1 MNVTKIGKKESRKP
15 CCGKGWPQKDS
26 AEHERYA
33 GALTDKRITENNST
47 NADRKE
53 DGLLE
58 EILSASN
65 LNRAYKQVKK
75 NKGAHGVDGMEV
87 EYLLQYLKDNG
98 DELRKSILDG
108 KYRPNPVRRVEIPK
122 DNGKMRQLGIPT
134 VVDRLVQQAVAQ
146 ILSPIFEPQF
156 AETSYGFRPKR
167 SAHDA
172 LRKCKEYA
180 NQGNTYVVDMDL
192 ERFFDTVNQTK
203 MVEILSRTIKDGRVI
218 SLIHKYLT
226 AGVMNRGKYEE
237 TRLGLV
243 QGGNISPLC
252 SNIMLNE
259 LDHELERRGVRFVR
273 YADDVILFA
282 KTKRSAQRIMEHIL
296 PYIEN
301 YLQLKVNRT
310 KTEVAYIGEI
320 KFLGY
325 GFYPSNDGIKFR
337 VHAKSI
343 SKMKAK
349 VKEITSRNNGLGYEK
364 LKLKLK
370 QFITGWV
377 NYFKLADMKKLTK
390 AIDQWLRRRL
400 RMYIWKRW
408 KRIRTRYA
416 MLKRLG
422 LEHEKAFMFACTRKG
437 YWRIANSPILNL
449 TVTDN
454 RLRKSGYTFFH
465 GLLQNCQG
473 VNLGTATCGTA

>member
-1 MNVTKIGKKESRKP
+1 MNVTKIGTKESRKP

-180 NQGNTYVVDMDL
+180 NQGYTYVVDMDL

-454 RLRKSGYTFFH
+454 RLRKSGYTFFTDYYKT
-465 GLLQNCQG
+465 
-473 VNLGTATCGTA
+473 VKV

>member
-1 MNVTKIGKKESRKP
+1 MNVTKVGTKESRKP

-33 GALTDKRITENNST
+33 GALTKKRITENNNT
-47 NADRKE
+47 NADRRE
-53 DGLLE
+53 SRLLE
-58 EILSASN
+58 EILNASN

-98 DELRKSILDG
+98 EELRKSILDG

-134 VVDRLVQQAVAQ
+134 VVDRLVQQAIAQ

-172 LRKCKEYA
+172 LRKCQEYA
-180 NQGNTYVVDMDL
+180 HQGYTHVVDMDL

-237 TRLGLV
+237 SRLGLV

-296 PYIEN
+296 PYIETK
-301 YLQLKVNRT
+301 LQLRVNRA
-310 KTEVAYIGEI
+310 KTEIAYIGKI

-325 GFYPSNDGIKFR
+325 GFYSSKDGIKLR

-343 SKMKAK
+343 GKMKAK

-370 QFITGWV
+370 QFIMGWV
-377 NYFKLADMKKLTK
+377 NYFKLADMKSLTK
-390 AIDQWLRRRL
+390 TIDQWLRRRL

-408 KRIRTRYA
+408 KRVRTRCA

-437 YWRIANSPILNL
+437 YWRIAKSPILDL
-449 TVTDN
+449 TVTNN
-454 RLRKSGYTFFH
+454 RLRKSGYTFFADYYKT
-465 GLLQNCQG
+465 
-473 VNLGTATCGTA
+473 VKV

>member
-75 NKGAHGVDGMEV
+75 NKGTHGVDGMEV

-180 NQGNTYVVDMDL
+180 NQGYTYVVDMDL

-454 RLRKSGYTFFH
+454 RLRKSGYTFFTDYYKT
-465 GLLQNCQG
+465 
-473 VNLGTATCGTA
+473 VKV

>member
-1 MNVTKIGKKESRKP
+1 MNVTKIGTKESRKP

-172 LRKCKEYA
+172 LRKCNEYA
-180 NQGNTYVVDMDL
+180 NQGYTYVVDMDL

-454 RLRKSGYTFFH
+454 RLRKSGYTFFTDYYKT
-465 GLLQNCQG
+465 
-473 VNLGTATCGTA
+473 VKV